1 MFISV
6 ASLRPQYFKEIT
18 DIKKE
23 ETETKSPVTLL

>member
-18 DIKKE
+18 DIKWE